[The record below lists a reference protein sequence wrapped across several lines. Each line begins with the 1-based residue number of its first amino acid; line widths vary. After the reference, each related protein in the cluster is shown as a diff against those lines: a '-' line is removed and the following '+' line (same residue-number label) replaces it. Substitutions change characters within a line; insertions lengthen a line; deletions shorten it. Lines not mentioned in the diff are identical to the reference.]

1 MISDSLDYLRTGEGW
16 ERTALIGGL
25 LAFFSFL
32 LVPGFLVMGYLLR
45 VLRATMHGDEAD
57 PPVFDDWTAMGVDG
71 LKAFVISLVYG
82 FVPGVVLAA
91 AFAFGFAGLASG
103 SDAGALTGG
112 LVLLVGGLVALLLSL
127 AAAYVVP
134 AAILNYAATDRLG
147 AGFAVGELTPMLV
160 DRTYM
165 TAFAY
170 AFVIALGVGVLSGL
184 LNAVPLLGAIAAAF
198 VGFYAGVMV
207 AYIYGTS
214 YAEMRTVE
222 LQDDPVVD
230 ERAAA

>member
-45 VLRATMHGDEAD
+45 VLRATMHDDEAD
-57 PPVFDDWTAMGVDG
+57 PPVFDDWMDMGVDG
-71 LKAFVISLVYG
+71 LKASVIALVYG
-82 FVPGVVLAA
+82 FVPGVILLA

-112 LVLLVGGLVALLLSL
+112 LVLLVGGLVALVLGL
-127 AAAYVVP
+127 AVAYVVP
-134 AAILNYAATDRLG
+134 AAVLNYAATDRLG
-147 AGFAVGELTPMLV
+147 AGFAVGELTPLLV
-160 DRTYM
+160 DGKYM

-170 AFVIALGVGVLSGL
+170 AFAVSLAVGVVSGL
-184 LNAVPLLGAIAAAF
+184 LNAIPLLGAVAAAF
-198 VGFYAGVMV
+198 LGFYAAVVV
-207 AYIYGTS
+207 AYIYGTA
-214 YAEMRTVE
+214 YAEMRAVE
-222 LQDDPVVD
+222 VPDEPAVD
-230 ERAAA
+230 ERAPA